1 MALDQIESIVYELT
15 KRGFQLEPRAFN
27 KLSELLTLRKDI
39 DLMKALF
46 DIVEEKKKVNET
58 NIFINEGDIYSL
70 FPKKEEL
77 INEKVVYEEIQT
89 DIKLVRDPGNDMKI
103 LEGIDGFKIYFL
115 DRYTKLMKIVNSR
128 PYQKTITKIEQAKKN
143 DKNIRI
149 AGLVKEKKVSK
160 EKTFLEIE
168 DNTGVLRVIAK
179 SGPQTQAAIEAMLDQ
194 MLIVDISAVN
204 EGVAF
209 ASRIEFPEIP
219 DRLFYNRSSEIYAL
233 LLSDLHIGSK
243 TFQKESF
250 EHLLHW
256 LQGYHGEREIVKK
269 MKYII
274 IAGDIVDGIGVYPHQ
289 DEELEITNIKDQYI
303 LAAQYIDQLPKNM
316 QVIIIPGNHDAIRQ
330 ALPQP
335 SIPKKYSQELYRLQN
350 VKMYGNPLEVKLHG
364 VNFLIYHGRSL
375 DDVFACSPT
384 VEAAKPENA
393 MRTLLRA
400 RHLAPIFGARTIIAP
415 AKEDSLVIDNPPDI
429 FHAGHVH
436 VFGYTKYRGTLI
448 VNSGTFQGQTAH
460 QRSIGINPT
469 PGIAAIINLGSLE
482 IFEKDFNQVAI
493 IQ

>member
-15 KRGFQLEPRAFN
+15 KRGFQLEPGAFK
-27 KLSELLTLRKDI
+27 KLSELLILRRDI
-39 DLMKALF
+39 DLKRALF
-46 DIVEEKKKVNET
+46 EIAEEKKKVDET
-58 NIFINEGDIYSL
+58 NIFIKEGDLDSL

-77 INEKVVYEEIQT
+77 INEKVAYEEIQT
-89 DIKLVRDPGNDMKI
+89 DIKLVRDPGNDVKI
-103 LEGIDGFKIYFL
+103 LEGIDGFKNYFL

-128 PYQKTITKIEQAKKN
+128 PYKKTITKIAQAQKN
-143 DKNIRI
+143 GKNIRI

-160 EKTFLEIE
+160 ERTFLEIE
-168 DNTGVLRVIAK
+168 DDTGVLRVIAK
-179 SGPQTQAAIEAMLDQ
+179 PEPQTQAAIEALLDQ
-194 MLIVDISAVN
+194 MLIVDIASIN
-204 EGVAF
+204 DGMAF

-219 DRLFYNRSSEIYAL
+219 DRIFYNRSSEVYAL

-274 IAGDIVDGIGVYPHQ
+274 IAGDLVDGVGVYPHQ
-289 DEELEITNIKDQYI
+289 DEELEIDNIKDQYM
-303 LAAQYIDQLPKNM
+303 LAAQYIEQLPTNM
-316 QVIIIPGNHDAIRQ
+316 SVIIIPGNHDAIRQ

-335 SIPKKYSQELYRLQN
+335 SISQKYSEELYRLQN
-350 VKMYGNPLEVKLHG
+350 VKMYGNPLEIKLHG
-364 VNFLIYHGRSL
+364 VNFLVYHGRSL

-384 VEAAKPENA
+384 IEAAKPENA
-393 MRTLLRA
+393 MKTLLRA

-415 AKEDSLVIDNPPDI
+415 AEEDSLVIENPPDV

-436 VFGYTKYRGTLI
+436 VFGYSKYRNTLV

-460 QRSIGINPT
+460 QKSIGINPT
-469 PGIAAIINLGSLE
+469 PGKAAIINLGSLE
-482 IFEKDFNQVAI
+482 VFEKDFNQVAI